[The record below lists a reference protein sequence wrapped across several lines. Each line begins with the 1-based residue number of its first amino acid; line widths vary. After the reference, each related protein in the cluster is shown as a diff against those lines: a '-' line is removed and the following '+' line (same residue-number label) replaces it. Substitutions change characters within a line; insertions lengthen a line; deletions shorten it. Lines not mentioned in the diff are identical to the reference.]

1 MDKYSETYKILMDN
15 IEMFHSTILRSDI
28 VKLATQIDRAN
39 SEVNVE
45 TEVIPAKGRTLINK
59 ELLRW
64 IYLHLRE
71 PIYDGSSSD
80 DTIYYHCMGCNAE
93 YALPLPSFAKLEDI
107 KAKFYHKPDCKWKE
121 MLALLSA

>member
-45 TEVIPAKGRTLINK
+45 TEVKPANGDILKTINEFFEDYLLDKDKCFYIDSLKFKNNLHFATLIIRQLK
-59 ELLRW
+59 
-64 IYLHLRE
+64 I
-71 PIYDGSSSD
+71 D
-80 DTIYYHCMGCNAE
+80 
-93 YALPLPSFAKLEDI
+93 
-107 KAKFYHKPDCKWKE
+107 
-121 MLALLSA
+121 LLSRLSV